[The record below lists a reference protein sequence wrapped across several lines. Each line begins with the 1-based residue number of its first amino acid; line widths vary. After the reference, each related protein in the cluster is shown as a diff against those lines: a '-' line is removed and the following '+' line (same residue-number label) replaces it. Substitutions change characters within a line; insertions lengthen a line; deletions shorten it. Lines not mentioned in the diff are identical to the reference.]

1 MIVSVTAHSKAYTKK
16 EENPTDQ
23 SLVLSSPAIPI
34 SQDEPTYL

>member
-1 MIVSVTAHSKAYTKK
+1 MIVSVTVHSKAHKK